1 MKNRVHPINNNKKYS
16 KEKSREKYEERILTF
31 PLYAILFIL
40 FAL

>member
-1 MKNRVHPINNNKKYS
+1 MKNRVHPINNNKKYR